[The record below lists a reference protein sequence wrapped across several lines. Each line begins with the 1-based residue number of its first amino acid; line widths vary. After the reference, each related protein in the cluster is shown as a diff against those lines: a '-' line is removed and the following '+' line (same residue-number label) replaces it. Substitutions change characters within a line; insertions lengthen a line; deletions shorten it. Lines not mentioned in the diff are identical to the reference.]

1 MNRFLNRPFIAL
13 LAWTFPPPLFS
24 LVATLALL
32 NGLRHPW
39 LAAAAIASAVL
50 SLLLAVYAA
59 GLCTV
64 LHESLQSKQ
73 RELENTNG
81 SFLALRKMYDHLTKT
96 MENLTGMREIQ
107 VSARLESF
115 SDKLRNVL
123 GTVHAATE
131 ARSLTIYIES
141 HRGSGAF
148 PKAHLRRD
156 PHGVGFS
163 GEIFIFLDEELPLES
178 LAQKGLFNADRLV
191 MSSPGEI
198 HGLLLA
204 GDRVAGS
211 LVFRS
216 FHAEPLDAAACETL
230 RARLAEYALP
240 TQGVVECWN
249 TRRVSTLDK
258 PESAYASVPII
269 SERLTIGVLLAE
281 FAVPLQER
289 ESFWSEM
296 HARHMDTLRE
306 FGCNIGQPIK
316 REELYEMAIKDG
328 LTGLFNK
335 AHFEMQLNDHFHRM
349 QRYKRDLSLIQM
361 DIDHF
366 KSVND
371 KYGHLMGDQV
381 LKGVARILSDNVRR
395 SDIAFR
401 VGGEEMC
408 VLLVETSIGEAL
420 GVAEKL
426 RAILERAEFPLKN
439 NGQLKVT
446 ASFGVADLNSGA
458 RRPEDLIE
466 MADAALYRAK
476 AAGRNRVETAVAA
489 AAEPAADARAT
500 LPDDPTAATAAT
512 EVSPPAAS

>member
-1 MNRFLNRPFIAL
+1 
-13 LAWTFPPPLFS
+13 
-24 LVATLALL
+24 
-32 NGLRHPW
+32 
-39 LAAAAIASAVL
+39 
-50 SLLLAVYAA
+50 
-59 GLCTV
+59 
-64 LHESLQSKQ
+64 
-73 RELENTNG
+73 
-81 SFLALRKMYDHLTKT
+81 
-96 MENLTGMREIQ
+96 
-107 VSARLESF
+107 
-115 SDKLRNVL
+115 
-123 GTVHAATE
+123 
-131 ARSLTIYIES
+131 
-141 HRGSGAF
+141 
-148 PKAHLRRD
+148 
-156 PHGVGFS
+156 
-163 GEIFIFLDEELPLES
+163 
-178 LAQKGLFNADRLV
+178 
-191 MSSPGEI
+191 
-198 HGLLLA
+198 
-204 GDRVAGS
+204 
-211 LVFRS
+211 
-216 FHAEPLDAAACETL
+216 
-230 RARLAEYALP
+230 
-240 TQGVVECWN
+240 
-249 TRRVSTLDK
+249 
-258 PESAYASVPII
+258 
-269 SERLTIGVLLAE
+269 
-281 FAVPLQER
+281 
-289 ESFWSEM
+289 
-296 HARHMDTLRE
+296 
-306 FGCNIGQPIK
+306 
-316 REELYEMAIKDG
+316 MAIKDG